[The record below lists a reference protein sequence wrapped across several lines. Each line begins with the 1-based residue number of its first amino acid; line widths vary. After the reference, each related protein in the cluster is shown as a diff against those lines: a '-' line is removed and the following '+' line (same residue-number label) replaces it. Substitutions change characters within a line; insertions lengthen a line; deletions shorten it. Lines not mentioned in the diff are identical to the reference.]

1 MRRPFPY
8 AARAQAVEQA
18 SRAVNAAAR
27 QWRLD
32 RADNSRR
39 DWDAWVERF
48 HAAIELAYPPGFWS
62 DFERLRAGDVEGLG
76 AAVDFLEADP
86 MFFRSGYVKAE
97 LVKLVKRLPLS
108 DDQVSRL
115 RTFVFGVVRTR
126 DDRDFRDFCR
136 LAPRLDGPAFR
147 AELRAIAAELD
158 RDVSRRARWVLD
170 ALEQA
175 ERTRAGAR

>member
-8 AARAQAVEQA
+8 SARAQAVERA
-18 SRAVNAAAR
+18 SRGMHAAAR
-27 QWRLD
+27 KWRLD
-32 RADNSRR
+32 RADQSRR

-48 HAAIELAYPPGFWS
+48 HAAIDLAYPPDFWS
-62 DFERLRAGDVEGLG
+62 DVERLRAGDLG
-76 AAVDFLEADP
+76 ALDAAIDFLQADP

-108 DDQVSRL
+108 DDQVKRL
-115 RTFVFGVVRTR
+115 RTFLTGVVRSR

-136 LAPRLDGPAFR
+136 LAPRLDGSEFR
-147 AELRAIAAELD
+147 AELLAMTGDLD
-158 RDVSRRARWVLD
+158 RDISRRARWVLH

-175 ERTRAGAR
+175 ERTRAGAP